1 MFATFMTK
9 QHYEHT
15 YSISDT
21 TLLLSQFKTKDAS
34 IKYGVGLSIVVIKLL
49 QLTLQGRRF
58 VQICID

>member
-9 QHYEHT
+9 QNTEHT

-34 IKYGVGLSIVVIKLL
+34 IKYEVSIVVIKFL
-49 QLTLQGRRF
+49 QLILQGRCF
-58 VQICID
+58 V